1 MHLFKAWDNYKLLYD
16 ELDIRFIK
24 WECDDWI
31 QWNHKKA
38 ESKYKVMVF
47 RWDEIY
53 EWCWNTRT
61 EDEIIEKEPEVIS
74 PEDEQQIQYLENLV
88 SWDINN
94 NETTQIQENYVITSR
109 KCNEADV
116 IHSFD
121 AGMIP
126 LECNILTGKQG
137 SIFHLIPREAF
148 IPKNQV
154 PLIPAVLI
162 RKSIVWKQYLPLY
175 FNRLIDAI
183 KRHSK

>member
-1 MHLFKAWDNYKLLYD
+1 MEFDLYG
-16 ELDIRFIK
+16 
-24 WECDDWI
+24 
-31 QWNHKKA
+31 HK
-38 ESKYKVMVF
+38 E
-47 RWDEIY
+47 
-53 EWCWNTRT
+53 
-61 EDEIIEKEPEVIS
+61 
-74 PEDEQQIQYLENLV
+74 
-88 SWDINN
+88 
-94 NETTQIQENYVITSR
+94 QIQENYVITSR

-154 PLIPAVLI
+154 PLIPAVRI